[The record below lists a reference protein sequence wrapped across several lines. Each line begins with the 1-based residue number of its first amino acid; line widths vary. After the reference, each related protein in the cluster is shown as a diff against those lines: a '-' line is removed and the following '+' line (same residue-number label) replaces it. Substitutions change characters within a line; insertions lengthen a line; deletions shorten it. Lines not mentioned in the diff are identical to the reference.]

1 MGANHSQASGRQK
14 HSFSSMRKAPENF
27 DPQKIIAAHQ
37 KKPYRPEAVRLS
49 RIPVLEGPKAPVE
62 KQPIF

>member
-1 MGANHSQASGRQK
+1 
-14 HSFSSMRKAPENF
+14 MRKAPENF